1 MRSLKVKDLKV
12 KEGYKKVEYLIYDK
26 ETDRCYLAVRK
37 RIPLKLFKKLHGED
51 YVVSYKYYDD
61 THSISIIT
69 CKDEVAC
76 FGEDKNVVIRL
87 PNNGMII
94 FTKGAKKW
102 NLKKF

>member
-12 KEGYKKVEYLIYDK
+12 KSGYKKVEYNIYDK
-26 ETDRCYLAVRK
+26 ETDRSYLAVRK
-37 RIPLKLFKKLHGED
+37 RIPLKLFKKLHDED

-69 CKDEVAC
+69 CKDEVEC
-76 FGEDKNVVIRL
+76 WGEDKNVVIRL

-94 FTKGAKKW
+94 YAKENKDEVQR
-102 NLKKF
+102 K